1 MPNGTYIDMCSK
13 LPVVDPEKIAVPTVI
28 LRGQFDG
35 IAGMDDLIEFFQAP
49 AQPGQAVHR
58 HARHF
63 ARELSAEEL
72 PAGLSHPA
80 RVFFAA
86 GAGVSC
92 RPRSCWPPCSRS
104 LPARHCRLPLSG
116 LKTLG
121 PYVVL
126 LLGTGMG
133 VWFNRGRA
141 FIGLASLLA
150 AFAGYSLA
158 LELGPASF
166 AARAVFAGAAIF
178 VPLNFLLALV
188 FPERGVSHH
197 FNYRWLLLAVAET
210 LFVAW
215 IASAGRSSVSGTVWQ
230 DLLEHWLLRSPP
242 TPLLGRLLFAAAFVA
257 AAARARPRGPA
268 TETRPLDIGHAGALL
283 AFLIACE
290 WVATPGAFG
299 AFITAAGAILLVSL
313 LQESHRLA
321 FRDELTGL
329 PSRRALEERLHGLGP
344 VHAIAMLDIDH
355 FKNFNDT
362 HGHDIGDQVL
372 RLVAARLA
380 QATGGGTAYR
390 YGGEEFCILFPDLKL
405 AEALPHVEKI
415 RADIAA
421 YHMAVRRPGRP
432 KDPEAGTRLRQLRS
446 PEKILSV
453 TVSMGVAEPD
463 GQRATPA
470 EVLVS
475 ADRALY
481 RAKQAGRNRVSR

>member
-1 MPNGTYIDMCSK
+1 MNLS
-13 LPVVDPEKIAVPTVI
+13 L
-28 LRGQFDG
+28 
-35 IAGMDDLIEFFQAP
+35 
-49 AQPGQAVHR
+49 
-58 HARHF
+58 
-63 ARELSAEEL
+63 LSAFRPL
-72 PAGLSHPA
+72 LAPVAILLA
-80 RVFFAA
+80 AVLALAA
-86 GAGVSC
+86 GPAL
-92 RPRSCWPPCSRS
+92 PPS
-104 LPARHCRLPLSG
+104 LSG

-121 PYVVL
+121 PYLVL

-158 LELGPASF
+158 LELGTDSF
-166 AARAVFAGAAIF
+166 AARAVYTAAAIL

-197 FNYRWLLLAVAET
+197 FNYRWLMLAVAET

-230 DLLEHWLLRSPP
+230 DLIEHWLFRSPP
-242 TPLLGRLLFAAAFVA
+242 TPLLGRLLFAAAFIA

-268 TETRPLDIGHAGALL
+268 TETRPLDIGHAAALV
-283 AFLIACE
+283 AFFIACE
-290 WVATPGAFG
+290 WVDAPGVFG
-299 AFITAAGAILLVSL
+299 AFIMAAGAILLVSL

-344 VHAIAMLDIDH
+344 VHTIAMLDVDH

-372 RLVAARLA
+372 RLVASRLA
-380 QATGGGTAYR
+380 QAASGGTAYR
-390 YGGEEFCILFPDLKL
+390 YGGEEFCILFPDIRL
-405 AEALPHVEKI
+405 AEALPHVENI

-421 YHMAVRRPGRP
+421 YQMAVRRDDRP
-432 KDPEAGTRLRQLRS
+432 KDPEAGTKLRHLRS

-453 TVSMGVAEPD
+453 KVSIGVAEPD
-463 GQRATPA
+463 DARATPA
-470 EVLVS
+470 EVLRAS
-475 ADRALY
+475 DKALY
-481 RAKQAGRNRVSR
+481 RAKEAGRNRVSR